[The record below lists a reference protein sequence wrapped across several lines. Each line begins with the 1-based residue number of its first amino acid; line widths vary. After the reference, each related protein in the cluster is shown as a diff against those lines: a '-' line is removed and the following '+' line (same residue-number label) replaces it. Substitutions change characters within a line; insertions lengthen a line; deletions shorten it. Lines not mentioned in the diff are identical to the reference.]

1 MKPLCLVRS
10 RRVAVSSL
18 AWAVA
23 TVALLSTV
31 FAQGITS
38 VIRGTVTDTS
48 GAVVQSAVLTI
59 TDVTKG
65 WSRATVS
72 GAAGEYEFLQLPPAD
87 TFSVAVQAPGFKKEV
102 RSGIILITGQE
113 SRVDVSLS
121 AGAVSDTVLVQGDI
135 SLVQSEDAAVGDVVD
150 ERKVKELPLN
160 GRQFWQ
166 LSQLVPNVLPP
177 AQNSS
182 IGFRGGFNVS
192 GHQETENNYV
202 LDGVDNADEATMQPT
217 NRPSVDGIQEFKI
230 LTGVYSAEY
239 GRYSGG
245 QVLITTKSGS
255 NDFHGTVYEFLRNSD
270 MDARN
275 FFSPHDVPAFRR
287 NQFGASNGG
296 RIRKNRT
303 FYFATYE
310 GLRLTDQVTGLT
322 TVPTLYQEAGNF
334 AGQAV
339 IKNPLTGTP
348 FPGNLIPSA
357 MINPISAAL
366 LSYFPAP
373 TTAGLANNY
382 NYSMLGNE
390 HDNQFSGRVD
400 EVISA
405 RNSLFVSYQFA
416 DRTTLYEDNTVCG
429 SRTIPGFG
437 CLEPERDQGLSI
449 NDVHI
454 FSPDVVNELRL
465 GYNRI
470 RTARFNQD
478 ASFGNVDET
487 LGIPQPGPSGPQ
499 IVGNLGVP
507 IVSITGLATI
517 GDPNNLPQ
525 GRRNNTYNLID
536 GLSWIRGTHTFKFG
550 GDYKYFIYNY
560 AWPDIAQ
567 ARGSFS
573 FNGQYTGSAFG
584 DFLLGDIRSTS
595 VSPGDPTVRSYTPS
609 AGLYVQDDWKAI
621 RRLTLSY
628 GLRYELS
635 LPQKARLSREATFD
649 PTTGL
654 VPVMNGELLNAK
666 GGQLVNVGTNPL
678 GNTASDVQ
686 LGNWAPRFG
695 FAFRPFANDKTVIR
709 GGFGIF
715 YDAGSG
721 TDASVGGLF
730 RGIPFRLSQ
739 TFTNTPTQNV
749 ATYTDPYPSTTV
761 AVGGFTP
768 YGVAYNFKTPGVQ
781 QWSFG
786 AEHELKH
793 DLVLEV
799 TYLGSKGSHQYESYD
814 INQPTPG
821 PGAIQSRRPY
831 PQWGPITW
839 VDTVGNSTY
848 QSLTARLERRF
859 SAGLSFLMSYTY
871 SHSIDEDPMNDSGD
885 GEVGIMNPLD
895 IHANRGD
902 SPYDI
907 RQRLV
912 TSLVYD
918 LPFGSRRSFGG
929 NLPRYLRAP
938 ISGWETTA
946 IVTAQSGPPFT
957 VTTSTDISNT
967 GAADRPNVV
976 GNPNLANPTPRDWFN
991 AAAFSIALPPG
1002 TYVYGNEGRNNL
1014 RAGGIENLDF
1024 GLFRNFTISERF
1036 ALQFRSEL
1044 FNILNHPNFGLPV
1057 SNINSSSVGQ
1067 VTQTSTPS
1075 RDIQFALKLVF

>member
-1 MKPLCLVRS
+1 MENKDL
-10 RRVAVSSL
+10 RVNL
-18 AWAVA
+18 LAVA
-23 TVALLSTV
+23 ALAILPLYTLWG
-31 FAQGITS
+31 QGVTS
-38 VIRGTVTDTS
+38 VIRGTITDTS
-48 GAVVQSAVLTI
+48 GAVVQSAALTI

-65 WSRATVS
+65 WSRATIS
-72 GAAGEYEFLQLPPAD
+72 GATGEFEFVELPPAD
-87 TFSVAVQAPGFKKEV
+87 TFSIAVEAPGFKKEV
-102 RSGIILITGQE
+102 RSGVVLITGQE

-121 AGAVSDTVLVQGDI
+121 PGSVSDTVMVQADI
-135 SLVQSEDAAVGDVVD
+135 SLVQSEDASVGDVVE

-166 LSQLVPNVLPP
+166 LSQLIPNVLPP

-202 LDGVDNADEATMQPT
+202 LDGVDNADQATMQPT

-255 NDFHGTVYEFLRNSD
+255 NGFHGTVYEFLRNSD

-296 RIRKNRT
+296 PIRKNRT

-322 TVPTLYQEAGNF
+322 TVPTLLQDSGNF

-339 IKNPLTGTP
+339 IKDPVTGAP
-348 FPGNLIPSA
+348 FPGNIIPGN
-357 MINPISAAL
+357 MLNPISHAL
-366 LSYFPAP
+366 LGYFPAP
-373 TTAGLANNY
+373 TSAGLANNY

-390 HDNQFSGRVD
+390 QDNQFSGRVD
-400 EVISA
+400 QVISA
-405 RNSLFVSYQFA
+405 KNNLFVSYQFA
-416 DRTTLYEDNTVCG
+416 DRTTLYENNTVCG

-437 CLEPERDQGLSI
+437 CLEPERDQGLAI

-470 RTARFNQD
+470 RTARYNQD
-478 ASFGNVDET
+478 ASFGNVDQT
-487 LGIPQPGPSGPQ
+487 LGIPQPGPSGQ
-499 IVGNLGVP
+499 DIIGNLGVP

-517 GDPNNLPQ
+517 GDPSNLPQ
-525 GRRNNTYNLID
+525 GRRNNTYNIID
-536 GLSWIRGTHTFKFG
+536 GLSWIKGTHTFKFG

-560 AWPDIAQ
+560 AWLDIAQ

-573 FNGQYTGSAFG
+573 FNGEYTGSAFG

-595 VSPGDPTVRSYTPS
+595 VSPGDPTVRSYTPT
-609 AGLYVQDDWKAI
+609 AGLYVQDDWKAT

-628 GLRYELS
+628 GLRYELPF
-635 LPQKARLSREATFD
+635 PQKARLAREATFD

-654 VPVMNGELLNAK
+654 VPVMNGELLNVK
-666 GGQLVNVGTNPL
+666 NGQLVNVGTNPL
-678 GNTASDVQ
+678 GSTAWNVQ
-686 LGNWAPRFG
+686 MGDWAPRFG

-715 YDAGSG
+715 YDLGSG
-721 TDASVGGLF
+721 TDASVSGLF
-730 RGIPFRLSQ
+730 RGIPFRQTQ
-739 TFTNTPTQNV
+739 TFTNTPTQLV
-749 ATYTDPYPSTTV
+749 ATYPDPYPATSV
-761 AVGGFTP
+761 AVGGYTP
-768 YGVAYNFKTPGVQ
+768 YGVAYDLKTPGVQ

-786 AEHELKH
+786 VEHELKR
-793 DLVLEV
+793 DLVFEV
-799 TYLGSKGSHQYESYD
+799 TYLGSKGSHLFESYD

-821 PGAIQSRRPY
+821 AGAIQSRRPY

-839 VDTVGNSTY
+839 VDPVGNSDY
-848 QSLTARLERRF
+848 QSLSARLERRY
-859 SAGLSFLMSYTY
+859 SNGLSLLMSYTY

-885 GEVGIMNPLD
+885 GEVAIMNPLN
-895 IHANRGD
+895 IAANRGD
-902 SPYDI
+902 SPFDI

-912 TSLVYD
+912 TSLVYE
-918 LPFGSRRSFGG
+918 LPFGSHRAFGS

-946 IVTAQSGPPFT
+946 IATEQTGPPFT
-957 VTTSTDISNT
+957 VITSKDISNT
-967 GAADRPNVV
+967 GAANRPFVIGDPV
-976 GNPNLANPTPRDWFN
+976 LANPIPTDWFN
-991 AAAFSIALPPG
+991 AAAFNITLPTG
-1002 TYVYGNEGRNNL
+1002 TYAYGNEGRNNL
-1014 RAGGIENLDF
+1014 RAGGIQNLDF
-1024 GLFRNFTISERF
+1024 GLFRNFTLTERF

-1044 FNILNHPNFGLPV
+1044 FNITNHPNFGLPV
-1057 SNINSSSVGQ
+1057 NDVSSSSVGR
-1067 VTQTSTPS
+1067 VTQTSTTS
-1075 RDIQFALKLVF
+1075 RDVQFALKLVF

>member
-1 MKPLCLVRS
+1 ML
-10 RRVAVSSL
+10 
-18 AWAVA
+18 
-23 TVALLSTV
+23 VALAFALAFEGAAS
-31 FAQGITS
+31 AQGITS
-38 VIRGTVTDTS
+38 DIRGTVTDAS
-48 GAVVQSAVLTI
+48 GAAIQAAVLTI

-65 WSRATVS
+65 WSRAAVS

-87 TFSVAVQAPGFKKEV
+87 TFSVSTQAPGFKTEV
-102 RSGIILITGQE
+102 RAGIVLQTGQE
-113 SRVDVSLS
+113 SRVDFALS
-121 AGAVSDTVLVQGDI
+121 PGAVSEKVMVQGEV

-166 LSQLVPNVLPP
+166 LSELVPNVLPP

-296 RIRKNRT
+296 PVRKNRT
-303 FYFATYE
+303 FYFATFE

-322 TVPTLYQEAGNF
+322 TVPTLAQDFGNF
-334 AGQAV
+334 AGQAT
-339 IKNPLTGTP
+339 IKEPGTGTP
-348 FPGNLIPSA
+348 FPGNIIPSA
-357 MINPISAAL
+357 VLNPISQAL
-366 LSYFPAP
+366 LHYFPAP
-373 TTAGLANNY
+373 TSAGLANNY

-390 HDNQFSGRVD
+390 QDDQFSGRVD
-400 EVISA
+400 QVVSA
-405 RNSLFVSYQFA
+405 KNNLFVSYQFA

-437 CLEPERDQGLSI
+437 CLEPERDQGLAI

-470 RTARFNQD
+470 RTARYNQD
-478 ASFGNVDET
+478 ASFGNVDQT

-499 IVGNLGVP
+499 IIGNLGVP
-507 IVSITGLATI
+507 IVSVSGLATI

-536 GLSWIRGTHTFKFG
+536 GLSWIDGKHTFKFG

-573 FNGQYTGSAFG
+573 FNGQYTGAAFG

-609 AGLYVQDDWKAI
+609 AGLYVQDDWKAT

-635 LPQKARLSREATFD
+635 FPQKARLAREATFD

-654 VPVMNGELLNAK
+654 VPVMNGELLNAV
-666 GGQLVNVGTNPL
+666 GGKLVNVGANPL
-678 GNTASDVQ
+678 GNTAWNVQ
-686 LGNWAPRFG
+686 MGDWAPRFG
-695 FAFRPFANDKTVIR
+695 FAFRPFANDKTVLR
-709 GGFGIF
+709 GGYGIF

-721 TDASVGGLF
+721 TDASVSGLF
-730 RGIPFRLSQ
+730 RGIPFRLSE
-739 TFTNTPTQNV
+739 TFTNTPTQNI
-749 ATYTDPYPSTTV
+749 ATYTNPYPSTTV

-768 YGVAYNFKTPGVQ
+768 YGVAYDLKTPGVQ

-786 AEHELKH
+786 VEHEVAH
-793 DLVLEV
+793 DLVLET
-799 TYLGSKGSHQYESYD
+799 TYLGSKGGHLFESYD
-814 INQPTPG
+814 INLPTPG
-821 PGAIQSRRPY
+821 PGAIQARRPY

-839 VDTVGNSTY
+839 VDPVGNSEY
-848 QSLTARLERRF
+848 QSLSVRLEKRY
-859 SAGLSFLMSYTY
+859 SSGLSFLMAYTY

-885 GEVGIMNPLD
+885 GEVSIMNPLD
-895 IHANRGD
+895 LHANRGD
-902 SPYDI
+902 SPFDI

-912 TSLVYD
+912 TSLVYE
-918 LPFGSRRSFGG
+918 LPFGAHRAFGS
-929 NLPRYLRAP
+929 NLPGYLRAP

-946 IVTAQSGPPFT
+946 IVTEQTGPPFT
-957 VTTSTDISNT
+957 VVTSTDISNT
-967 GAADRPNVV
+967 GAADRPFVV
-976 GNPNLANPTPRDWFN
+976 GNPNLANPTPTDWFN
-991 AAAFSIALPPG
+991 AAAFSIVEPAG
-1002 TYVYGNEGRNNL
+1002 AYAYGNEGRNNL
-1014 RAGGIENLDF
+1014 RAGGIGNVDF
-1024 GLFRNFTISERF
+1024 GLFRNFTLSERF
-1036 ALQFRSEL
+1036 GLQFRSEL
-1044 FNILNHPNFGLPV
+1044 FNIFNHPNFGLPV
-1057 SNINSSSVGQ
+1057 NNVNSSSVGQ
-1067 VTQTSTPS
+1067 VTQTSTSS
-1075 RDIQFALKLVF
+1075 RDIQLALKLVF